1 MISIGRQYGVRSPMV
16 AQYHPIRAKKA
27 CLFNKITRYC
37 IMSPSR
43 SRRRHTAQEQ
53 PFDVLI
59 QYPLHPRAGERVVVV
74 RRLHHGGSIHFVV
87 EQPDSTR
94 ALLPAWMTE
103 PWAARLTIIEMPR
116 LTLEALHGLRSAING
131 ALLSLSS
138 WSMMR
143 GKCDDG
149 ATSRPPAARSARARG
164 QRARTK
170 PNTTTDSGGS
180 DVSASAAD
188 GGVPRRRY
196 GAAGRG
202 QQ

>member
-1 MISIGRQYGVRSPMV
+1 MAS
-16 AQYHPIRAKKA
+16 ACTIRAPIMTVCCSA
-27 CLFNKITRYC
+27 C
-37 IMSPSR
+37 

-59 QYPLHPRAGERVVVV
+59 QYAQHPRAGERVAVV
-74 RRLHHGGSIHFVV
+74 RRLHHGGSVHFVI
-87 EQPDSTR
+87 EQPDGTR
-94 ALLPAWMTE
+94 ALFPAWMTE
-103 PWAARLTIIEMPR
+103 PWAAQLTIIEMPR

-138 WSMMR
+138 SSMMR

-164 QRARTK
+164 QRARAK

-180 DVSASAAD
+180 EVSASAAD